1 MNKVIL
7 MGRLTRDAEIRYS
20 QGESSTAIAR
30 FSLAV
35 DRRFRRDNDEQSAD
49 FINCVAFGKTAEF
62 LERFGRKGTKFVLE
76 GRIQT
81 GSYTNK
87 DGQRVYT
94 TDVVAENVEFA
105 ESKNN
110 SSAGNDFGGAPSAPS
125 PSGAAGDGFMN
136 IPEGID
142 EELPFN

>member
-1 MNKVIL
+1 M
-7 MGRLTRDAEIRYS
+7 RLQDLHWQLTVGSAGTMRIR
-20 QGESSTAIAR
+20 QRI
-30 FSLAV
+30 SL
-35 DRRFRRDNDEQSAD
+35 
-49 FINCVAFGKTAEF
+49 AEF

-76 GRIQT
+76 GHIQT

-105 ESKNN
+105 ESKNA
-110 SSAGNDFGGAPSAPS
+110 AGGNADFGGAPSAPS

-136 IPEGID
+136 IPDGID